1 MRQEGATVLER
12 DFYGAVRIS
21 VERDEISGEVQR
33 KMTHGNTVHGAQFVD
48 AARAQIPTSYFG
60 RASGVG
66 LLIDG
71 LRKREPETSLRIG
84 VVGLGV
90 GTLAAYAESED
101 TLRFYE
107 ISALVADLAESHFSF
122 LARARD
128 RGARVEVV
136 VGDGRIVLEREI
148 AGGDR
153 GGYDLLVVDAFSSG
167 AIPVHLLTAECAAL
181 YAGHL
186 APGGVIA
193 LHISNVH
200 LDLAPV
206 AAGIAADRG
215 MHFRR
220 VTTASDSDDGTL
232 VAKWILLSDDQA
244 ILDGVAPTDERSN
257 VARMPEP
264 LVWTDDY
271 SSLFSVLR

>member
-1 MRQEGATVLER
+1 MLER

-33 KMTHGNTVHGAQFVD
+33 RMTHGNTVHGSQFVD
-48 AARAQIPTSYFG
+48 ADRAQIPTAYYG

-66 LLIDG
+66 LLIDD
-71 LRKREPETSLRIG
+71 LRKREPGKSLRIG

-90 GTLAAYAESED
+90 GTLAAYAEPED

-107 ISALVADLAESHFSF
+107 ISALVADLADSHFSF

-136 VGDGRIVLEREI
+136 VGDGRIALEREL
-148 AGGDR
+148 ASGDR
-153 GGYDLLVVDAFSSG
+153 GDFDLLVVDAFSSG

-181 YAGHL
+181 YAEHL
-186 APGGVIA
+186 ASGGVIA
-193 LHISNVH
+193 LHVSNVY
-200 LDLAPV
+200 LDLGPV
-206 AAGIAADRG
+206 AAGIAEDRG
-215 MHFRR
+215 MHLRR
-220 VTTASDSDDGTL
+220 VTTASNSDDGTL
-232 VAKWILLSDDQA
+232 VSKWILLSDDQA
-244 ILDGVAPTDERSN
+244 ILDGVAPTDERSP

-264 LVWTDDY
+264 LLWTDDY